1 MHIDR
6 SFALVGA
13 IALLHV
19 PFAAGAAAGATAGAT
34 ANAAT
39 DAGTPGTLDRGA
51 AEGRALEHN
60 ADLAALAAAVR
71 AAEGAQRQA
80 GARPNPVLAT
90 ELEDVGGGL
99 DGFAHA
105 QWTVTLEQP
114 LETGG
119 KRAGRIE
126 ERRRAADVARADL
139 AIRRRE
145 LRAEVQRR
153 FTRALGLQ
161 ERVRSLEDAVATAAS
176 IETTVR
182 ELVRAGEASGLE
194 ELRVRNEAALARG
207 ERDGAVVELGVARR
221 DLAALWGGDPAA
233 FGALAGAL
241 DGPLEVPAPD
251 ALAARLAGAP
261 HTVRLE
267 LEEQRLAAQLELQ
280 RRNRRPDV
288 AVTLGARRIREQG
301 ANTYVAAVAVPL
313 PLWNRNAGA
322 IAEAAAQLERGRE
335 ERRGEAVRLEA
346 GFRGACDRLAA
357 AAAQVATLRTD
368 VLPNARRVLEGTTE
382 GYRRGKFRLLDLLDA
397 RRTLLAAELRW
408 NDALVQQGLALA
420 EVERLVGPLGGGE
433 AK

>member
-1 MHIDR
+1 MRIDR
-6 SFALVGA
+6 LPLLAAMIAFAPGGFA
-13 IALLHV
+13 RAG
-19 PFAAGAAAGATAGAT
+19 AAGADASGA
-34 ANAAT
+34 
-39 DAGTPGTLDRGA
+39 LDRRA
-51 AEGRALEHN
+51 AEARALEHN
-60 ADLAALAAAVR
+60 ADLAALEAAVR
-71 AAEGAQRQA
+71 AADAALRQA

-90 ELEDVGGGL
+90 ELEDAGGGL
-99 DGFAHA
+99 DGLTHA

-139 AIRRRE
+139 ALRRRE

-161 ERVRSLEDAVATAAS
+161 ERVRSLEDALATAAS
-176 IETTVR
+176 IEATVR

-194 ELRVRNEAALARG
+194 ELRARNESALARS
-207 ERDGAVVELGVARR
+207 ERDTTAVELEVARR
-221 DLAALWGGDPAA
+221 DLAALWGGDPPAPA
-233 FGALAGAL
+233 ALAGTL
-241 DGPLEVPAPD
+241 DEPLAVPAPD
-251 ALAARLAGAP
+251 VLAARLAASP
-261 HTVRLE
+261 HAARLDIE
-267 LEEQRLAAQLELQ
+267 VERLAAQLELQ

-288 AVTLGARRIREQG
+288 AVTVGARRIRELD

-322 IAEAAAQLERGRE
+322 IAEAGAQLERGRHE
-335 ERRGEAVRLEA
+335 MRGETVRRESE
-346 GFRGACDRLAA
+346 FRAACDRLAA
-357 AAAQVATLRTD
+357 AAAQVATLRAD
-368 VLPNARRVLEGTTE
+368 VLPNARRVLEGTAE

-433 AK
+433 ETR